1 MRRLL
6 RWIIGAP
13 IIIIVM
19 FFAVANRQWVTLSLD
34 PINETNPAYS
44 LDMPVWLLVFFGIF
58 IGIIVGWFYC
68 WRAQGKW
75 RKLARDRQAE
85 ITRLRNELMVNTQ
98 GPAKVEAQMLAP
110 LPGFMP

>member
-13 IIIIVM
+13 IIIVVM

-34 PINETNPAYS
+34 PINETNPTYS

-68 WRAQGKW
+68 WRAQAKW
-75 RKLARDRQAE
+75 RKLARDRQYE
-85 ITRLRNELMVNTQ
+85 ITRLQNELMVNTQ
-98 GPAKVEAQMLAP
+98 GAAKVEAQMLAP